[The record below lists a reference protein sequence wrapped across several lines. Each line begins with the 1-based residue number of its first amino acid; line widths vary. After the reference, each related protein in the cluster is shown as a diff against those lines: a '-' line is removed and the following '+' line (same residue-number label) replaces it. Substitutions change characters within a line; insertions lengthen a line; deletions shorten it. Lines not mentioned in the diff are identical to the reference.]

1 VTEGDLGGKKFA
13 LGRPWRD
20 HARVFFIGTELSP
33 SVDPGGWNDWGRDP
47 VHVDFAEAGNSGP
60 GANPNK
66 RVKWS
71 RQLDQN
77 DAAAY
82 MPGVFLA
89 GDDHW
94 KPETKRINYPDITA
108 CRSSPSRFGLHM
120 ACMVYRAPDHVP
132 RSRRIAI
139 DTLIDPKG
147 LKSGVAAQDSWSK
160 APVACRLQTGHRM
173 CPGIAGQGDRS
184 EMSV

>member
-1 VTEGDLGGKKFA
+1 MTEGDLGGKKFA

-20 HARVFFIGTELSP
+20 HARVVVIGTELSP

-94 KPETKRINYPDITA
+94 NPEAEADKLP
-108 CRSSPSRFGLHM
+108 
-120 ACMVYRAPDHVP
+120 
-132 RSRRIAI
+132 
-139 DTLIDPKG
+139 
-147 LKSGVAAQDSWSK
+147 
-160 APVACRLQTGHRM
+160 
-173 CPGIAGQGDRS
+173 
-184 EMSV
+184 